1 MRKITG
7 VIGDQNVLFVI
18 LNQIRTK
25 IGVMHGDPTTTPGG
39 MAIPFH
45 ASVRLKLGAGSHIEN
60 KQGEA
65 IGINVWA
72 KTIKNKVAPPF
83 RKVEFRI
90 IFGKGIEEH
99 EEVFDVLREHGPD
112 MINDHQVSVEGT
124 SAWKTIKVTNE
135 KNENNQVSVEGT
147 SAWKTIKVTNEKNE
161 NILEKKFYKADF
173 GDLWKDPQ
181 YKPWIDGLLEKALV
195 RTTVSTSDLDIDPE
209 SYEEMRALKD
219 QMVGVDIDP
228 EA

>member
-45 ASVRLKLGAGSHIEN
+45 ASVRIKLGAGQQIEN
-60 KQGEA
+60 KQGEV

-83 RKVEFRI
+83 RKVAFRI
-90 IFGKGIEEH
+90 IFGKGIEEY
-99 EEVFDVLREHGPD
+99 EETFDVLREYGSDTVNEHT
-112 MINDHQVSVEGT
+112 VSVEGT
-124 SAWKTIKVTNE
+124 SAWKTIKVT
-135 KNENNQVSVEGT
+135 S
-147 SAWKTIKVTNEKNE
+147 KTGEV
-161 NILEKKFYKADF
+161 ILEKKFYKSEF
-173 GDLWKDPQ
+173 GEIWANPQ
-181 YKPWIDGLLEKALV
+181 YKPWIDGLLDAALI
-195 RTTVSTSDLDIDPE
+195 RNNIKLDDIDIDHE
-209 SYEEMRALKD
+209 SYAEMQALSYEITD
-219 QMVGVDIDP
+219 VD
-228 EA
+228 ESLSV